1 MRHRLTLILLFLFL
15 LLFVLVDDG
24 YSQCSTDT
32 AGQTLQPAV
41 LSAAQVCSPGA
52 SIGVASTSVDQQYTF
67 LHNGQPVPG
76 YTNLPGTGPGT
87 DPLIYAVPSGQAAA
101 GTYQVV
107 TSFIG
112 CTGGPVDT
120 SNVQYWYYAGV
131 DSLMITS
138 LKGATV
144 TFKWGTAQEGSTYR
158 WALTTDSVGPP
169 DTLHSATDT
178 FSSAGGVVGGVT
190 YYLFVQNSSIGCGNL
205 FDTLSFIP
213 DVTVVNMC
221 PPGAVPVPTIQSVT
235 GSYTV
240 CRGSVVQLTS
250 SSATGNVWYF
260 NGAPLDSASASLTV
274 AQGGNYSVVV
284 TNAVGCSD
292 TSAVQAITYDPGPST
307 PVLMSSGSDTICI
320 GSSVTLSS
328 SSGTGNQ
335 WFDGNMPIP
344 GETGSVYLVT
354 AAGAYWV
361 QVTDAY
367 GCWVNSAVTTISVNP
382 DTAGESVVPSI
393 MPAGTLVSCA
403 DTGVLLQS
411 SPAVNYQW
419 FWDGDAIPGGNTD
432 TMTVTVSGT
441 YTVATGT
448 AGCGTVGALSAPVV
462 VTYLDQVVPT
472 ITMVNGVLVSSAATG
487 NQWYLND
494 SIIQGAVHQQYTPPG
509 PGSYTVRAETGVQAV
524 DTVTFQVGVGGCWSQ
539 YSVPYI
545 ITDSI
550 YIVPQVVVYPNPV
563 VSGLTLTNKLSG
575 PVTVRIFDLMGQQVW
590 MVQGMVGTVQVD
602 VGRWAKGAYF
612 VLVIDQ
618 GTQQR
623 EKMVVVRL

>member
-1 MRHRLTLILLFLFL
+1 
-15 LLFVLVDDG
+15 
-24 YSQCSTDT
+24 
-32 AGQTLQPAV
+32 
-41 LSAAQVCSPGA
+41 
-52 SIGVASTSVDQQYTF
+52 
-67 LHNGQPVPG
+67 
-76 YTNLPGTGPGT
+76 
-87 DPLIYAVPSGQAAA
+87 
-101 GTYQVV
+101 
-107 TSFIG
+107 
-112 CTGGPVDT
+112 
-120 SNVQYWYYAGV
+120 
-131 DSLMITS
+131 
-138 LKGATV
+138 
-144 TFKWGTAQEGSTYR
+144 
-158 WALTTDSVGPP
+158 
-169 DTLHSATDT
+169 
-178 FSSAGGVVGGVT
+178 
-190 YYLFVQNSSIGCGNL
+190 
-205 FDTLSFIP
+205 
-213 DVTVVNMC
+213 
-221 PPGAVPVPTIQSVT
+221 
-235 GSYTV
+235 
-240 CRGSVVQLTS
+240 
-250 SSATGNVWYF
+250 
-260 NGAPLDSASASLTV
+260 
-274 AQGGNYSVVV
+274 
-284 TNAVGCSD
+284 
-292 TSAVQAITYDPGPST
+292 
-307 PVLMSSGSDTICI
+307 
-320 GSSVTLSS
+320 
-328 SSGTGNQ
+328 
-335 WFDGNMPIP
+335 
-344 GETGSVYLVT
+344 VYLVT

-575 PVTVRIFDLMGQQVW
+575 PVTVRIFNLMGQQVW
-590 MVQGMVGTVQVD
+590 MMEGMVGTVQVD

>member
-15 LLFVLVDDG
+15 LLFALGDDG

-32 AGQTLQPAV
+32 VGQTLQPAV

-52 SIGVASTSVDQQYTF
+52 SIGVASTSIDQQYTF
-67 LHNGQPVPG
+67 LHNGQPISG

-87 DPLIYAVPSGQAAA
+87 NPLMYAVPSGQAAA

-107 TSFIG
+107 TSWIN
-112 CTGGPVDT
+112 CAGGPVDT
-120 SNVQYWYYAGV
+120 SNVQYWYYAGI

-144 TFKWGTAQEGSTYR
+144 SFKWGTAQEGDTYR

-169 DTLHSATDT
+169 DTLHHTTDT
-178 FSSAGGVVGGVT
+178 SASAGGVVGGVK
-190 YYLFVQNSSIGCGNL
+190 YYLYVQDSSIGCGTL

-213 DVTVVNMC
+213 DVTVVNLC
-221 PPGAVPVPTIQSVT
+221 PPGAVPVPTIQSAT
-235 GSYTV
+235 GSFTV
-240 CRGSVVQLTS
+240 CGGNVLLLNS
-250 SSATGNVWYF
+250 SSSTGNSWF
-260 NGAPLDSASASLTV
+260 LNGAPVGSAGASLTV
-274 AQGGNYSVVV
+274 SQAGNYSLVI
-284 TNAVGCSD
+284 TNAMGCSD
-292 TSAVQAITYDPGPST
+292 TSAVQVITSDPGPPT
-307 PVLMSSGSDTICI
+307 PVLMASGSDTICI

-335 WFDGNMPIP
+335 WYDGNTAIP
-344 GETGSVYLVT
+344 GETGDEYLVT
-354 AAGAYWV
+354 AAGGYWV

-367 GCWVNSAVTTISVNP
+367 GCWANSAVTTISVNT

-393 MPAGTLVSCA
+393 SPAGTVVTCT
-403 DTGVLLQS
+403 DTAVLLLS

-419 FWDGDAIPGGNTD
+419 FWDGDAIPGENGD
-432 TMTVTVSGT
+432 SLTVTMNGT

-462 VTYLDQVVPT
+462 VIYLDQVVPT
-472 ITMVNGVLVSSAATG
+472 ITMVGGVLVSSSTTG

-494 SIIQGAVHQQYTPPG
+494 SIIQGATHQQYTPPG
-509 PGSYTVRAETGVQAV
+509 PGSYTVRAETGIQAV
-524 DTVTFQVGVGGCWSQ
+524 DTSTFQIGVGGCWSQ
-539 YSVPYI
+539 FSVPYI
-545 ITDSI
+545 VTDSI
-550 YIVPQVVVYPNPV
+550 YIVPQVVMYPNPV
-563 VSGLTLTNKLSG
+563 VNVLTLLNKLSG
-575 PVTVRIFDLMGQQVW
+575 PVTVRIFNLTGQQVW

-602 VGRWAKGAYF
+602 ASRWAKGAYF

-623 EKMVVVRL
+623 EKAVVLRL